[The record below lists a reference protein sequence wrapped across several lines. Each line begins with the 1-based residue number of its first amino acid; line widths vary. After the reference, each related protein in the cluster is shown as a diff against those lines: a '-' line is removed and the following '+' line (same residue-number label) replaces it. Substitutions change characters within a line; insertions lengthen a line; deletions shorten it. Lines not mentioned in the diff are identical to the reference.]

1 MSNSVAPWTAARQAS
16 LSISNP
22 RACSNSCP
30 LSQWC
35 RPIIS
40 SSVIPFS
47 SCLQCFSA
55 SGSFPMSQFFAPGVQ
70 NIEASASVLSVS
82 IQDWFPLGWTG
93 LISLLSKGLS
103 RVFSNTKINWSKASI
118 LQCSAF
124 FRVQLSYP
132 YMTTGKTIALI
143 IWTFVGKVM
152 SLLLDD
158 HYIYHCEQPSL
169 RRNRVALTSNERVW
183 DAVLVCNLK
192 NDRMT
197 SVRFEGKLFNITV
210 IQV

>member
-70 NIEASASVLSVS
+70 NIEASASVLSVN

-93 LISLLSKGLS
+93 LISLLSKGFS
-103 RVFSNTKINWSKASI
+103 QVFSNTTVQKH
-118 LQCSAF
+118 QFFSAQLF
-124 FRVQLSYP
+124 FIVQLSHP
-132 YMTTGKTIALI
+132 YMTTGKTIALT

-152 SLLLDD
+152 SLLLHD

-169 RRNRVALTSNERVW
+169 RRNGVALTGNERVW

-192 NDRMT
+192 NDRMI